1 MSFKGRASNGL
12 WIAGLGL
19 LWGIILGWG
28 IEGRSNQRRTDLL
41 DTTEHSEIQR
51 RLIQRREMER
61 LHLAQQLHDGPV
73 QDLYGLS
80 YHLVELREALPDE
93 TRLVRLTTIRA
104 MLQQVIRVLQTTCS
118 DLWPPTLLPFGLET
132 AIRSHAERFQETHP
146 ELKIRLDLMADEQV
160 LPAVV
165 RAVLFRIYRQLLDNV
180 VRHAQARMVLVQFTL
195 RTEEVVLQVRDN
207 GRGFEVPERWVELVR
222 REHLGLIRSLERAK
236 ALGGHLKIISAPG
249 KGTVIRVIVPRLNE
263 KVNYII

>member
-1 MSFKGRASNGL
+1 MFAKDRASNGL

-28 IEGRSNQRRTDLL
+28 IEGRSTKRRTDLL
-41 DTTEHSEIQR
+41 DITEHSKIQH

-93 TRLVRLTTIRA
+93 ASLVHLSTTRA
-104 MLQQVIRVLQTTCS
+104 MLQQVIRVLQAICS

-132 AIRSHAERFQETHP
+132 AIRSHAGRFQETHP
-146 ELKIRLDLMADEQV
+146 ELKIQLDLMADEQV

-165 RAVLFRIYRQLLDNV
+165 RAVLFRIYQQLLDNV
-180 VRHAQARMVLVQFTL
+180 VRHAQARLVLVQFTL
-195 RTEEVVLQVRDN
+195 YTEEVVLQVQDN
-207 GRGFEVPERWVELVR
+207 GRGFEVPERWVELIR
-222 REHLGLIRSLERAK
+222 REHLGLLRSLERAK
-236 ALGGHLKIISAPG
+236 ALGGHLTIISIPEQ
-249 KGTVIRVIVPRLNE
+249 GTVIRVIVPRSNE
-263 KVNYII
+263 

>member
-1 MSFKGRASNGL
+1 MTAKDRASNGL

-19 LWGIILGWG
+19 LWGIIMGWG
-28 IEGRSNQRRTDLL
+28 IEGRSTNQRRTDLL
-41 DTTEHSEIQR
+41 DITEHSKIQH

-80 YHLVELREALPDE
+80 YQLVELREALADE
-93 TRLVRLTTIRA
+93 TGLVRLTTIRA
-104 MLQQVIRVLQTTCS
+104 MLQQVIRVLQTICS

-132 AIRSHAERFQETHP
+132 AIRSHAERLQETHP

-160 LPAVV
+160 LPVVV
-165 RAVLFRIYRQLLDNV
+165 RAVLFRIYQQLLDNV
-180 VRHAQARMVLVQFTL
+180 VRHAQARLVLVQFTL
-195 RTEEVVLQVRDN
+195 YTEEVVLQVQDN
-207 GRGFEVPERWVELVR
+207 GHGFEIPERWV
-222 REHLGLIRSLERAK
+222 GLIRRERLGLLRAIERAK

-263 KVNYII
+263 